1 MGDGPLKS
9 KFELYAKSSGINVD
23 FKGKLEYSQMAKYL
37 NKSDICV
44 NPIVKGSAG
53 SIINKVGDYAAAGIP
68 VVNTQDS
75 LEYRNLVERYKCGLN
90 CKTGDVKDLSEK
102 IIYLYNNNS
111 IRLEMGRNNRKLAE
125 EKFDRKINYSKIIEI
140 I

>member
-75 LEYRNLVERYKCGLN
+75 LEYWNP
-90 CKTGDVKDLSEK
+90 VK
-102 IIYLYNNNS
+102 I
-111 IRLEMGRNNRKLAE
+111 
-125 EKFDRKINYSKIIEI
+125 
-140 I
+140 